1 MKWVKMTI
9 IAVPENS
16 TRIYKK
22 KKHANTRLHIADEI
36 NVFKIRFN
44 VKKESLIVLTAS
56 ETLNTPGKAAS
67 IM

>member
-1 MKWVKMTI
+1 M
-9 IAVPENS
+9 
-16 TRIYKK
+16 
-22 KKHANTRLHIADEI
+22 HIADEI

-56 ETLNTPGKAAS
+56 ETLNTPGKAVS